1 MQPIA
6 ALASMAVALGL
17 VLTRPRIHSRISV
30 GPAGAAAVG
39 VALMLSFGAV
49 TPGDVGDAIRELWQP
64 LLTVA
69 ATMALAGAAKELGV
83 LERLGAGLLPHAQG
97 STTRLFTLV
106 FFLSAA
112 TSAVLNND
120 AAVLLLTP
128 VVVIV
133 VRQLYE
139 GVEAPLL
146 AFAFAVF
153 MAAGVAPLVVSNPMN
168 MIIADYGEIG
178 FNSYAVRMMPIS
190 IAGWIVAYIALR
202 LVFARQ
208 LAGIGSP
215 RPADVSPPDWTTG
228 QRLGL
233 VLFFGVLVAYPIV
246 SYLGGP
252 IWIVA
257 VTGATIATA
266 LCVRYGQTT
275 PRVFLRSGVSWD
287 TLLFLLGAFI
297 MSLGLRNA
305 GVVEWLSSLYEH
317 TSVGTVGAASAAGS
331 ALINN
336 HPMALINLLALESAP
351 GTNESH
357 LLAALI
363 GGDLGPRLL
372 PIGSLAG
379 LLWLGVLRTYR
390 VDVRLRT
397 FFYVGAVVTIPS
409 LVVSLVIL
417 SLYNI

>member
-1 MQPIA
+1 M
-6 ALASMAVALGL
+6 ALALGL
-17 VLTRPRIHSRISV
+17 VLTRPLIRSRFRI
-30 GPAGAAAVG
+30 GASGASAIG
-39 VALMLSFGAV
+39 VALMLVFGVIA
-49 TPGDVGDAIRELWQP
+49 PGDIGDAFRALWRP

-83 LERLGAGLLPHAQG
+83 LERLGAGILPQARA
-97 STTRLFTLV
+97 SSTRLFSLV
-106 FFLSAA
+106 FALSAA

-128 VVVIV
+128 VVIIV
-133 VRQLYE
+133 VRRLY
-139 GVEAPLL
+139 GDSDAPLL
-146 AFAFAVF
+146 PFTFAVF

-178 FNSYAVRMMPIS
+178 FNSYAVRMLPIS
-190 IAGWIVAYIALR
+190 VAGWIVAYLSLR

-208 LAGIGSP
+208 LANATMPMSP
-215 RPADVSPPDWTTG
+215 EETPAPWNLP

-233 VLFFGVLVAYPIV
+233 VIFFGVLFAYPVV

-252 IWIVA
+252 IWVVA
-257 VTGATIATA
+257 VSGAAIATG
-266 LCVRYGQTT
+266 LTMRYAEAT
-275 PRVFLRSGVSWD
+275 PTSFLRSGVSWD
-287 TLLFLLGAFI
+287 TLIFLLGAFI

-305 GVVEWLSSLYEH
+305 GVVDWLSSLYEH
-317 TSVGTVGAASAAGS
+317 AHVGTVGAASAVGS

-336 HPMALINLLALESAP
+336 HPMALINLLALEGAP

-379 LLWLGVLRTYR
+379 LLWLGILRTYE
-390 VDVRLRT
+390 VEVRLKT
-397 FFYVGAVVTIPS
+397 FFLVGAAVTIPS
-409 LVVSLVIL
+409 LAVSLAIL
-417 SLYNI
+417 SLY